1 MSETLIKKYKANTKR
16 VSSTQKKKIIRE
28 YAPLVKFIAQK
39 IAIRLPANIELDDL
53 LSAGIIGLMD
63 AIDKYDPA
71 RDNKF
76 KTYAEFRIRG
86 AILDELRAQD
96 WIPRSM
102 REKAKNI
109 ERAFARLEQ
118 KLGRTATEEEVAK
131 DLGLPLEEFQETLHQ
146 CKSISLLS
154 LDEVGTFANGDRKS
168 LLGLLESSKEYNPL
182 VQLAG
187 VQLKDQLAQ
196 AIEELPEKQRMVLSL
211 YYYEDLNLKEIG
223 EVLEVTESRVS
234 QLHTQAVLRLRAKLK
249 DHLQEIGGDS

>member
-1 MSETLIKKYKANTKR
+1 
-16 VSSTQKKKIIRE
+16 
-28 YAPLVKFIAQK
+28 
-39 IAIRLPANIELDDL
+39 
-53 LSAGIIGLMD
+53 
-63 AIDKYDPA
+63 
-71 RDNKF
+71 
-76 KTYAEFRIRG
+76 
-86 AILDELRAQD
+86 
-96 WIPRSM
+96 M

-131 DLGLPLEEFQETLHQ
+131 DIGQPLEEFQETLHQ

-168 LLGLLESSKEYNPL
+168 LLALLESSKEYNPL

>member
-1 MSETLIKKYKANTKR
+1 MTEALIRKYKANSKR
-16 VSSTQKKKIIRE
+16 ITAIQKKKIIKE
-28 YAPLVKFIAQK
+28 YAPLVSFIAKK
-39 IAIRLPANIELDDL
+39 IAVRLPANIELDDL
-53 LSAGIIGLMD
+53 LSAGVIGLMD

-76 KTYAEFRIRG
+76 KTYAEFRVRG

-102 REKAKNI
+102 REKAKNV

-118 KLGRTATEEEVAK
+118 KLGRPPSEDETARELSMG
-131 DLGLPLEEFQETLHQ
+131 LGEFQETLNQ

-168 LLGLLESSKEYNPL
+168 ILALLESGTQTNPL
-182 VQLAG
+182 VQLASSE
-187 VQLKDQLAQ
+187 LRDQVAK
-196 AIEELPEKQRMVLSL
+196 AIQELPEKQRMVLSL

-234 QLHTQAVLRLRAKLK
+234 QLHTQAVLRLRAKLGE
-249 DHLQEIGGDS
+249 HIGDVDGP